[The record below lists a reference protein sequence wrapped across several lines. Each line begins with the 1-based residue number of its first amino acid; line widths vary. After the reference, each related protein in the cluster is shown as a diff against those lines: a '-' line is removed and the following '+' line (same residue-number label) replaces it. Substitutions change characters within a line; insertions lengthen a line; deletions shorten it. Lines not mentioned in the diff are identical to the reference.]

1 MKKLIGTMV
10 IGLAC
15 FSLAWGGAVTN
26 MVKPLVPWGDTWR
39 DKAIE
44 TLDAYETEV
53 NSLADGNF
61 DGDVTVDGDVSIGD
75 SATIGTN
82 LTVGGVTDL
91 ATLNCDV
98 DITATSTNDQ
108 VLITQTN
115 AAGNA
120 DAPLVD
126 IDDDRTG
133 GTADTAGEA
142 SLVITAAGAY
152 GLSVA
157 DGIVNVEGEI
167 DCTGDMTLDPA
178 GDDVIVD
185 GTIDATAITVDA
197 AAGIDV
203 ESAGELK
210 IGAVT
215 ATSVT
220 IGDAGTTVEI
230 ASSDW
235 TISTAG
241 VIANAVLSADQLT
254 AASVASAIDGNAI
267 TNLDAANVEVGSTAS
282 AFDGSAITDLSAAN
296 ITAAGTLPQL
306 NGAALTALDAANI
319 TAATVATAID
329 INAATNFDIG
339 NIAAGGTALAFDG
352 QNITALDPAN
362 ITGTGLVQADVWGAP
377 GLTTVT
383 NTTSETVVYVQT
395 KTIAG
400 GNLAERR
407 FVRVYVANE
416 SGGAASDAN
425 MASLALTGGT
435 AVDTVV
441 ANADYTYVVSSG
453 GTCAVTAT
461 SSAPDAK
468 WLTVIDGSSTTEQ
481 QIDFVGP

>member
-267 TNLDAANVEVGSTAS
+267 TNLDAANIEVGSTAS
-282 AFDGSAITDLSAAN
+282 AFSGAAITDLAAAN

-306 NGAALTALDAANI
+306 DGSAL
-319 TAATVATAID
+319 
-329 INAATNFDIG
+329 
-339 NIAAGGTALAFDG
+339 
-352 QNITALDPAN
+352 TALDPAN